1 MIILDYDM
9 IGNQLTR
16 CDHCTIHLRC
26 LDDGDV
32 YSMLGKTAGAHSVP
46 GSLAIVGD
54 LDQVTPSR
62 FGHTSDV
69 VRVALT
75 RASEPNSEQSGVL
88 YYAIGWSCRNAAW
101 IAEEVKCVSL
111 RHQLFSRFGG
121 ILETDAVAGKT
132 VLVIGVGSFG
142 SEVVVSLAKSG
153 VTSFILM
160 DDDRLEV
167 GNIMRH
173 CAGVSQVGRFKTKA
187 VCDAILDKNPL
198 AKVTTVEKR
207 VEPQTMGLLGELAA
221 DPQVVICVTDNRDSR
236 LLVNRIC
243 VEQRKI
249 CFFSGAYR
257 RAYGGQILRVRPY
270 EGPCYQCFLMSLPA
284 EASNEEVSSARQA
297 QAISYSDRI
306 VPVEPGLANDIAPM
320 NQMLSKLVIQELL
333 KDKETTL
340 RSLDEDLSAPMYIWF
355 NRREVGT
362 EQQQWGPLEFD
373 VDGFHVMRW
382 YGAPLPMNPGCPVC
396 GDFMTTFAEQ
406 HGLSAPETRK

>member
-1 MIILDYDM
+1 MIILDDDT
-9 IGNQLTR
+9 IRNRLTR
-16 CDHCTIHLRC
+16 CDYCTIHLRC
-26 LDDGDV
+26 LDHGDV
-32 YSMLGKTAGAHSVP
+32 YSMLGETAGTQSVP
-46 GSLAIVGD
+46 GSLAVVGD
-54 LDQVTPSR
+54 LNQVTPFR
-62 FGHTSDV
+62 LGNASDV

-75 RASEPNSEQSGVL
+75 RQSEPKSKQSVAL
-88 YYAIGWSCRNAAW
+88 CRAIGWSCRNADW
-101 IAEEVKCVSL
+101 ITEEVKWVSL
-111 RHQLFSRFGG
+111 RRQLFSRFGG
-121 ILETDAVAGKT
+121 ILETDAVADKT
-132 VLVIGVGSFG
+132 VFVIGVGSFG
-142 SEVVVSLAKSG
+142 SEVAVSLAKSG
-153 VTSFILM
+153 VTSFVLM

-173 CAGVSQVGRFKTKA
+173 CAGLSQVGRFKTKA
-187 VCDAILDKNPL
+187 VRDAIIDKNPL

-207 VEPQTMGLLGELAA
+207 VEPQTMDLLGELVAESW
-221 DPQVVICVTDNRDSR
+221 VVICVSDNRESR
-236 LLVNRIC
+236 LLVNRKCI
-243 VEQRKI
+243 EQRKV

-284 EASNEEVSSARQA
+284 QASNEEVSSVRQA

-340 RSLDEDLSAPMYIWF
+340 RSLDEDLSAPMYMWF

-373 VDGFHVMRW
+373 VDGFHVLRW
-382 YGAPLPMNPGCPVC
+382 YGAPLPMNPSCPVC
-396 GDFMTTFAEQ
+396 GDFMTTFAE
-406 HGLSAPETRK
+406 